1 MYDTTNIFN
10 AICSLVHVKEVIT
23 FYSGAEFKGKMCRC
37 MFHEDST
44 PSFSIYEK
52 DGKELWYC
60 HGCHAGGDAVAW
72 VAKRFTI
79 NQFEAAKKLNED
91 FRLGL
96 KIGGRLSKADKERI
110 RQQQRQH
117 EIETEWR
124 KWQRQHELSEID
136 KVKALEQE
144 KKQAD
149 AAGNWEKSA
158 QLQSDIDFIDCQ
170 LESISDRTE
179 SDWQEIYTKEN
190 DIDAEQLDEGNFLS
204 VFAENE
210 GLSDE
215 TKKKTDDKELFTPE
229 KLQAWLELNG
239 IGIRY
244 NELSKH
250 FDITGLDNENQE
262 LLSNNMAALIHSRLK
277 QADLYNGCTIQT
289 VTDYISICGSRKSY
303 NPVLEYLNGYQWDR
317 KSRLDE
323 LYSIMNIAE
332 HDRLSRVLIRK
343 WLMQSISLLHNN
355 PREPFGADG
364 CLTLCGGQGIGKS
377 SLIRKL
383 SMKSTFFK
391 DGLTIDT
398 NDKDS
403 VIRAIS
409 GWIGEI
415 GELEST
421 LRKDIEKL
429 KAFLTAA
436 TDEIRVPYAR
446 TATITPR
453 RTSYAATCNSN
464 EFLIDTSGNRRFW
477 TILVTDIDLQQLDE
491 LDVIQLWKEVQDIV
505 SHKGLQAF
513 RLTRDEQKELAERN
527 GQHTRKVKAQIE
539 IEEILSL
546 TDTNKFH
553 IDYVYQTVTEFKNNF
568 CSELGN
574 PIFTLDVISK
584 ALEAVGK
591 HSELKRI
598 DGTVKRVRLLPKRVW
613 NWP

>member
-23 FYSGAEFKGKMCRC
+23 FYLEAEFKGKMCRC

-72 VAKRFTI
+72 VAKYFNIT
-79 NQFEAAKKLNED
+79 QFEAAKKLNED

-170 LESISDRTE
+170 LESISERTD
-179 SDWQEIYTKEN
+179 SDWQAIYTNEN
-190 DIDAEQLDEGNFLS
+190 DIDAEQLDEDNFLS
-204 VFAENE
+204 VFAETE
-210 GLSDE
+210 GIFEEEGASE
-215 TKKKTDDKELFTPE
+215 SMSSKEIFTPE
-229 KLQAWLELNG
+229 KLQEWLDENN
-239 IGIRY
+239 ITIRY
-244 NELSKH
+244 NEISKH

-262 LLSNNMAALIHSRLK
+262 LLSNNVAALIHSRLK
-277 QADLYNGCTIQT
+277 QADLYKGCTIQA
-289 VTDYISICGSRKSY
+289 VNDYISICGSRKSY

-364 CLTLCGGQGIGKS
+364 CLTLCGSQGIGKS

-391 DGLTIDT
+391 EGLTIDT

-403 VIRAIS
+403 IIRAIS

-436 TDEIRVPYAR
+436 TDEIRTPYGHS
-446 TATITPR
+446 ATISPR

-477 TILVTDIDLQQLDE
+477 VVPVDDIDLVALDK
-491 LDVIQLWKEVQDIV
+491 LDVIQLWKEIQAIV
-505 SHKGLQAF
+505 KSEGLQAF
-513 RLTRDEQKELAERN
+513 RLTKEEQKELAERN
-527 GQHTRKVKAQIE
+527 SQHTRKVKAQIE
-539 IEEILSL
+539 IEDILSM
-546 TDTNKFH
+546 TDTKRFH
-553 IDYVYQTVTEFKNNF
+553 IVNEYQTVTEFKDNF
-568 CSELGN
+568 CSELGK
-574 PIFTLDVISK
+574 FTLDVISK
-584 ALEAVGK
+584 ALEAVGN

-598 DGTVKRVRLLPKRVW
+598 GGNVKRVRLLPKRVW
-613 NWP
+613 H

>member
-1 MYDTTNIFN
+1 MAIDDIFN
-10 AICSLVHVKEVIT
+10 AICSSVHLKEVIT

-37 MFHEDST
+37 MFHTDKS

-52 DGKELWYC
+52 NGKELWYC
-60 HGCHAGGDAVAW
+60 HGCHIGGDAVAW
-72 VAKRFTI
+72 VAKYFNI

-96 KIGGRLSKADKERI
+96 KIGGRLSKADREQI
-110 RQQQRQH
+110 RQRQRQQK
-117 EIETEWR
+117 IETKWR
-124 KWQRQHELSEID
+124 NWQRQHELSEID

-149 AAGNWEKSA
+149 LISDWQKSA
-158 QLQSDIDFIDCQ
+158 ELQAKIEFLDYQ
-170 LESISDRTE
+170 LESISERTDSE
-179 SDWQEIYTKEN
+179 WQQIYCQTQNMSADQSEDNNFLFAFAKCEGL
-190 DIDAEQLDEGNFLS
+190 LDETEQEKNM
-204 VFAENE
+204 
-210 GLSDE
+210 D
-215 TKKKTDDKELFTPE
+215 TRELFTPE
-229 KLQAWLELNG
+229 NLQSWLENNS

-277 QADLYNGCTIQT
+277 QADLYKGCTIQA
-289 VTDYISICGSRKSY
+289 VNDYISICGSRKSY
-303 NPVLEYLNGYQWDR
+303 NPVLEYLSKYQWDG

-323 LYSIMNIAE
+323 LYSIMNISA

-391 DGLTIDT
+391 EGLTIDT

-403 VIRAIS
+403 IIRAIS

-436 TDEIRVPYAR
+436 TDEIRIPYAR
-446 TATITPR
+446 SATITPR
-453 RTSYAATCNSN
+453 RTSYGATCNSN

-477 TILVTDIDLQQLDE
+477 TIPVTDIDLQQLDE

-513 RLTRDEQKELAERN
+513 RLTKDEQKALAERN
-527 GQHTRKVKAQIE
+527 GQHTRKVKAQTE
-539 IEEILSL
+539 IEEILSM
-546 TDTNKFH
+546 TDTKKFH
-553 IDYVYQTVTEFKNNF
+553 VINEYQTVAEFKTNF
-568 CSELGN
+568 YAEIGG
-574 PIFTLDVISK
+574 PMFTLDIIGK
-584 ALEAVGK
+584 ALEAAGIK
-591 HSELKRI
+591 AELKRI
-598 DGTVKRVRLLPKRVW
+598 GGKVKRVRLLPKRIW
-613 NWP
+613 H

>member
-1 MYDTTNIFN
+1 MAIDDIFN
-10 AICSLVHVKEVIT
+10 AICSSVHLKEVIT
-23 FYSGAEFKGKMCRC
+23 FYSDAEFKGKSCRC
-37 MFHEDST
+37 MFHTEDT
-44 PSFSIYEK
+44 PSFGIYEK
-52 DGKELWYC
+52 NDKELWHC
-60 HGCHAGGDAVAW
+60 FGCGAGGDAVSW
-72 VAKRFTI
+72 TAKHFNLR
-79 NQFEAAKKLNED
+79 QFEAAKKLNED

-96 KIGGRLSKADKERI
+96 KIGGRLSKADREQI
-110 RQQQRQH
+110 RQRQRQQK
-117 EIETEWR
+117 IETKWR
-124 KWQRQHELSEID
+124 NWQRQHELSEID

-149 AAGNWEKSA
+149 LISDWQKSA
-158 QLQSDIDFIDCQ
+158 ELQAKIEFLDYQ
-170 LESISDRTE
+170 LESISERTDSE
-179 SDWQEIYTKEN
+179 WQQIYCQTQNMSANQSEDN
-190 DIDAEQLDEGNFLS
+190 NFLS
-204 VFAENE
+204 AFAKCE
-210 GLSDE
+210 GLLDE
-215 TKKKTDDKELFTPE
+215 TEQEKNMDTRELFTPE
-229 KLQAWLELNG
+229 NLQSWLENNS

-244 NELSKH
+244 NEISKH

-262 LLSNNMAALIHSRLK
+262 LLSNNVAALIHSRLK
-277 QADLYNGCTIQT
+277 QADLYKGCTIQA
-289 VTDYISICGSRKSY
+289 VNDYISICGSRKSY
-303 NPVLEYLNGYQWDR
+303 NPVLEYLSKYQWDG

-323 LYSIMNIAE
+323 LYSIMNISA

-391 DGLTIDT
+391 EGLTIDT

-436 TDEIRVPYAR
+436 TDEIRIPYAR

-477 TILVTDIDLQQLDE
+477 TIPVTDIDLQQLDE
-491 LDVIQLWKEVQDIV
+491 LNAIQLWKEVQDIV

-513 RLTRDEQKELAERN
+513 RLTKDEQKALAERN
-527 GQHTRKVKAQIE
+527 GQHTRKVKAQTE
-539 IEEILSL
+539 IEEILSM
-546 TDTNKFH
+546 TDTKKFH
-553 IDYVYQTVTEFKNNF
+553 VINEYQTVSEFKTNF
-568 CSELGN
+568 YAEIGS
-574 PIFTLDVISK
+574 PMFTLDIIGK
-584 ALEAVGK
+584 ALEAAGIK
-591 HSELKRI
+591 AELKRI
-598 DGTVKRVRLLPKRVW
+598 GGQVKRVRLLPKRIW
-613 NWP
+613 H